1 MGRLE
6 KIFICIALGI
16 CSIIIIFFCP
26 VSVTVQTTTTAVSL
40 YGSNPQTTSYIQE
53 KNCPIW
59 NIGELSSRSSGTG
72 YSQPL
77 HYYTKTES
85 PKINFGK
92 LVLEI
97 GVVLVVSFVLY
108 LIAKQFII
116 I

>member
-26 VSVTVQTTTTAVSL
+26 VSVTVQTTTIVSSL
-40 YGSNPQTTSYIQE
+40 YGNNQQTTSYIEE

-59 NIGELSSRSSGTG
+59 NIGKLSSVSSGTE
-72 YSQPL
+72 SFHPN
-77 HYYTKTES
+77 HYNTTTKS

-97 GVVLVVSFVLY
+97 VVVLVVSFVLY